1 MVFYSDRVD
10 SAEGDECIYI
20 NRDKEDD
27 TEMQMLTPIMLE
39 SMTDLH
45 TPPDIFRLLKEIDK
59 PDDATEAT
67 TESFSDIMLPTFE
80 TPPRITTNAL
90 EDDDASEVSFDSYG
104 LGEVPSPRNIMSTGN
119 YSNYPLRIPSDVLYE
134 GQVAFSLSHAARRIH
149 LQPRPSA
156 RADSIFVSKLFS
168 QDYPLYAECAL
179 ADSMTSFDDNN
190 GAEECKDDDG
200 GAASYEEG
208 FAYMLGDRLKDEQ
221 YWGGYAGH
229 YGSNDFEEDDRGNAD
244 YALDHAS
251 VQGVHHTLVQGVSIA
266 VAPPS
271 TRYES
276 FTHQPSAES
285 FLEDLHEFFTMS
297 CFSCTNAWL
306 SKPKRSAGSNHRSRV
321 YSGGSFEPADYGVSP
336 RSDC

>member
-1 MVFYSDRVD
+1 
-10 SAEGDECIYI
+10 
-20 NRDKEDD
+20 
-27 TEMQMLTPIMLE
+27 MQMLTPIMLE

-45 TPPDIFRLLKEIDK
+45 SPFKVFRLLKEIDK

-251 VQGVHHTLVQGVSIA
+251 VQGVHHTSVQGVSIA